1 MSSMHGMKTSRTI
14 SLSLES
20 WAFLA
25 DIEQDYQIKNLDG
38 IIKVLK
44 ANWRKSH
51 E

>member
-1 MSSMHGMKTSRTI
+1 MHALTQMKTSRTI

-25 DIEQDYQIKNLDG
+25 ELEESYKLQNLDA

-44 ANWRKSH
+44 ASWKKSH